1 MFFIGRCGPQR
12 PRGSGVQDP
21 EVPIVLIERDAG
33 QRLYD
38 RDLRRYITV
47 DDLHAWQ
54 LMSVPFIVRD
64 AESGEDVTAAIML
77 EPARLH

>member
-1 MFFIGRCGPQR
+1 VHDSETPM
-12 PRGSGVQDP
+12 
-21 EVPIVLIERDAG
+21 VLIERDAG

-47 DDLHAWQ
+47 DDLYAWQ